1 MLPELQEAKRGKS
14 NTNMALSPKLEP
26 EWLLKHFVEVYCG
39 PKVMVFDPPTLLVLE
54 TPPLACHQKKQDD
67 RQYAALRPSTHV
79 YRSPSL
85 KKRSAPLAA

>member
-1 MLPELQEAKRGKS
+1 
-14 NTNMALSPKLEP
+14 
-26 EWLLKHFVEVYCG
+26 
-39 PKVMVFDPPTLLVLE
+39 MVFDPPTLLVLE